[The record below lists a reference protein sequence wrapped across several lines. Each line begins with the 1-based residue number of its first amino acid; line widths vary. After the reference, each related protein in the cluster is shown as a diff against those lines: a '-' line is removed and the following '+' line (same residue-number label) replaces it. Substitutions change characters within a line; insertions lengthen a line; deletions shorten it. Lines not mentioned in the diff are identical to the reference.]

1 MNEPIFIARQDTLEQ
16 EILPAHWLSQYK
28 LFGEESYT
36 FQDKGIWKKLCMS
49 SAAANDRDIHAE
61 ALEEMLT
68 TFSAE
73 HTGKWMLLV
82 YGTNAAVLEGLATMA
97 AIAANGT
104 AMAAVAGNA
113 LLMHAITNSQTAMR
127 AIANSQTA
135 MQRIA
140 NSTTAMDA
148 IGGSKIARGA
158 VQASPYYN
166 SYIKE
171 NDMAIAK
178 LVVGFANLESARYS
192 GCAGMAADSTAM
204 TAIAASSAAMTA
216 IAASSAAM
224 TAIAASSA
232 AMTAIAVSAVAMNA
246 IGGNSIAR
254 DAISASSYY
263 DANIKEN
270 DMAIAKLV
278 VGFANLESARYSG
291 CAGMAA
297 DSTAMTAVA
306 ASSTAMT
313 AVAASS
319 TAMTAVAASST
330 AMTAVAASGV
340 ALQAIAKAYK
350 QTADMLK
357 FLQAVNA
364 SDTLIKSIYN
374 TLTKATTL
382 FGAAQLGS
390 QDSVENANSWA
401 TTSAAPNAF
410 LACACGYYSSGNSVN
425 VTYNGTVIAQKKTGT
440 KLPGSVA
447 STNVNA
453 ITMAPSTFTENGD
466 GYLAVQKF
474 TAK

>member
-16 EILPAHWLSQYK
+16 EILPAHWLAQYK

-36 FQDKGIWKKLCMS
+36 FQDKEIWKKLCMS
-49 SAAANDRDIHAE
+49 SAAANDRDMHAE

-73 HTGKWMLLV
+73 HTGKWMLTV
-82 YGTNAAVLEGLATMA
+82 YGMDAAVLEGLASMA

-113 LLMHAITNSQTAMR
+113 LLMHAITNSETAMQ
-127 AIANSQTA
+127 AISRSQTA

-148 IGGSKIARGA
+148 ISGSKIARGA

-178 LVVGFANLESARYS
+178 LVVSFANLASAGYS
-192 GCAGMAADSTAM
+192 GMAGVAADATAMNAVAASSTAM
-204 TAIAASSAAMTA
+204 NAVAASSTAMNA
-216 IAASSAAM
+216 VAASSTAM
-224 TAIAASSA
+224 NAVAASS
-232 AMTAIAVSAVAMNA
+232 VARN
-246 IGGNSIAR
+246 
-254 DAISASSYY
+254 AISASPYY
-263 DANIKEN
+263 DAKIKEN

-313 AVAASS
+313 AVAAS
-319 TAMTAVAASST
+319 
-330 AMTAVAASGV
+330 GV
-340 ALQAIAKAYK
+340 ALKAIAQAYK
-350 QTADMLK
+350 KTANMLQ
-357 FLQAVNA
+357 FLKAVNA
-364 SDTLIKSIYN
+364 SDTLVKRIYS
-374 TLTKATTL
+374 TLTNATAL

-410 LACACGYYSSGNSVN
+410 LACACGYYGSSSDSVS

-440 KLPGSVA
+440 KQPGSVA

>member
-16 EILPAHWLSQYK
+16 EILPAHWLAQYK

-49 SAAANDRDIHAE
+49 RAAANDRDMHAE

-82 YGTNAAVLEGLATMA
+82 YGMDAAALEGLATMA

-113 LLMHAITNSQTAMR
+113 LLMHAITNSETAMQ
-127 AIANSQTA
+127 AISRSQTA

-178 LVVGFANLESARYS
+178 
-192 GCAGMAADSTAM
+192 M
-204 TAIAASSAAMTA
+204 
-216 IAASSAAM
+216 
-224 TAIAASSA
+224 
-232 AMTAIAVSAVAMNA
+232 
-246 IGGNSIAR
+246 
-254 DAISASSYY
+254 
-263 DANIKEN
+263 
-270 DMAIAKLV
+270 V

-313 AVAASS
+313 AVAAS
-319 TAMTAVAASST
+319 
-330 AMTAVAASGV
+330 GV
-340 ALQAIAKAYK
+340 ALKAIAQAYK
-350 QTADMLK
+350 NTANMLQ
-357 FLQAVNA
+357 FLKAVNA
-364 SDTLIKSIYN
+364 SDTLIKRIYT
-374 TLTKATTL
+374 TLTNATAL
-382 FGAAQLGS
+382 FGATQLGA
-390 QDSVENANSWA
+390 QDGVADANSWA

-410 LACACGYYSSGNSVN
+410 LACACGYYNSGGASVD
-425 VTYNGTVIAQKKTGT
+425 VTYNGTAIAQNKTGT
-440 KLPGSVA
+440 RQPGSVT

-466 GYLAVQKF
+466 GWLAVQKF
-474 TAK
+474 TVK

>member
-1 MNEPIFIARQDTLEQ
+1 MSNPIFIARQDTLEQ
-16 EILPAHWLSQYK
+16 EILPAQWLSQYK

-36 FQDKGIWKKLCMS
+36 FQNKEIWKKLCMS
-49 SAAANDRDIHAE
+49 SAAANDRDMHAE

-73 HTGKWMLLV
+73 HTGKWMLLI
-82 YGTNAAVLEGLATMA
+82 YGMEAAVLEGLATMA
-97 AIAANGT
+97 AVAGNGT

-113 LLMHAITNSQTAMR
+113 LLMHAIANSETAMQ
-127 AIANSQTA
+127 AISRSQTA

-148 IGGSKIARGA
+148 IGGSKIARDA

-178 LVVGFANLESARYS
+178 LAVALASLESAGYS
-192 GCAGMAADSTAM
+192 SMAGVAADSTAM
-204 TAIAASSAAMTA
+204 NAVAASSTAMNA
-216 IAASSAAM
+216 VAASSTAM
-224 TAIAASSA
+224 NAVAASS
-232 AMTAIAVSAVAMNA
+232 VARN
-246 IGGNSIAR
+246 
-254 DAISASSYY
+254 AISASPYY
-263 DANIKEN
+263 DTTIKEN

-340 ALQAIAKAYK
+340 ALKAIAQAYK
-350 QTADMLK
+350 QTADMLQ

-364 SDTLIKSIYN
+364 SDTLVKSIYN

-382 FGAAQLGS
+382 FDAAQLGS
-390 QDSVENANSWA
+390 QDGVADANSWA

-410 LACACGYYSSGNSVN
+410 LACACGYYNSGGASVD
-425 VTYNGTVIAQKKTGT
+425 VIYNGTVIAQNKTGT
-440 KLPGSVA
+440 RQPGSVT

-466 GYLAVQKF
+466 GWLAVQKF

>member
-1 MNEPIFIARQDTLEQ
+1 
-16 EILPAHWLSQYK
+16 
-28 LFGEESYT
+28 
-36 FQDKGIWKKLCMS
+36 MS
-49 SAAANDRDIHAE
+49 RAAANDRDMHAE

-82 YGTNAAVLEGLATMA
+82 YGMDAAALEGLATMA

-104 AMAAVAGNA
+104 AMGAIADNA
-113 LLMHAITNSQTAMR
+113 LLMHAIANSETAMQR
-127 AIANSQTA
+127 IANSQTA
-135 MQRIA
+135 MQRVA
-140 NSTTAMDA
+140 NNRGAMDA
-148 IGGSKIARGA
+148 IGRSRIARDA

-178 LVVGFANLESARYS
+178 LVVGFANLESA
-192 GCAGMAADSTAM
+192 G
-204 TAIAASSAAMTA
+204 
-216 IAASSAAM
+216 
-224 TAIAASSA
+224 
-232 AMTAIAVSAVAMNA
+232 
-246 IGGNSIAR
+246 
-254 DAISASSYY
+254 
-263 DANIKEN
+263 
-270 DMAIAKLV
+270 
-278 VGFANLESARYSG
+278 YSG

-340 ALQAIAKAYK
+340 ALKAIAQAYK
-350 QTADMLK
+350 NTANMLQ
-357 FLQAVNA
+357 FLKAVNA
-364 SDTLIKSIYN
+364 SDTLIKRIYN
-374 TLTKATTL
+374 TLTNATAL
-382 FGAAQLGS
+382 FGTAQLGG
-390 QDSVENANSWA
+390 QDSVADANKWA

-410 LACACGYYSSGNSVN
+410 LACACGYYNSGGASVD
-425 VTYNGTVIAQKKTGT
+425 VTYNGTAIAQNKTGT
-440 KLPGSVA
+440 RQPGSVT

-466 GYLAVQKF
+466 GWLAVQKF
-474 TAK
+474 TVK

>member
-16 EILPAHWLSQYK
+16 EILPAHWLAQYK

-82 YGTNAAVLEGLATMA
+82 YGTNAAALEGLATMA

-104 AMAAVAGNA
+104 AMGAIADNA
-113 LLMHAITNSQTAMR
+113 LLMHAIANSQTAMQ
-127 AIANSQTA
+127 AISRSQTA

-140 NSTTAMDA
+140 NSITAMDA
-148 IGGSKIARGA
+148 IGRSRIARDA

-178 LVVGFANLESARYS
+178 LAVALANLESAGYS
-192 GCAGMAADSTAM
+192 GMAGVAADSTAM
-204 TAIAASSAAMTA
+204 TAVAASS
-216 IAASSAAM
+216 
-224 TAIAASSA
+224 
-232 AMTAIAVSAVAMNA
+232 VARNA
-246 IGGNSIAR
+246 IL
-254 DAISASSYY
+254 ASPYY
-263 DANIKEN
+263 DEKIKEN

-306 ASSTAMT
+306 AS
-313 AVAASS
+313 
-319 TAMTAVAASST
+319 
-330 AMTAVAASGV
+330 GV
-340 ALQAIAKAYK
+340 ALKAIAQAYK
-350 QTADMLK
+350 NTANMLQ
-357 FLQAVNA
+357 FLKAVNA
-364 SDTLIKSIYN
+364 SDTLIKRIYS
-374 TLTKATTL
+374 TLTGATGL
-382 FGAAQLGS
+382 FGATQLGS
-390 QDSVENANSWA
+390 QDGVESANSWA

-410 LACACGYYSSGNSVN
+410 LACACGYYSSGGSSVN
-425 VTYNGTVIAQKKTGT
+425 VTYNGTVIAQNKTGA
-440 KLPGSVA
+440 KQPGSVT

-466 GYLAVQKF
+466 GWLAVQKF

>member
-1 MNEPIFIARQDTLEQ
+1 MSNPIFIARQDTLEQ
-16 EILPAHWLSQYK
+16 EILPAQWLSQYK

-36 FQDKGIWKKLCMS
+36 FQDKEIWKRLCMS
-49 SAAANDRDIHAE
+49 RAAANDRDMHAE

-73 HTGKWMLLV
+73 HTGKWMLTV
-82 YGTNAAVLEGLATMA
+82 YGMDAAVLEGLATMA
-97 AIAANGT
+97 AVAGNGT

-113 LLMHAITNSQTAMR
+113 LLMHAITNSETAMR
-127 AIANSQTA
+127 VIANSQTA
-135 MQRIA
+135 MQRVA
-140 NSTTAMDA
+140 NSATAMDA
-148 IGGSKIARGA
+148 ISGSKIARGA

-166 SYIKE
+166 SYIKENDMAIAKLAVALASLESAGYSGMAGVAADSTAMNAVAASSTAMNAVAASAVARNAISASPYYDAKIKE

-192 GCAGMAADSTAM
+192 GCAGMAAD
-204 TAIAASSAAMTA
+204 
-216 IAASSAAM
+216 
-224 TAIAASSA
+224 
-232 AMTAIAVSAVAMNA
+232 
-246 IGGNSIAR
+246 
-254 DAISASSYY
+254 
-263 DANIKEN
+263 
-270 DMAIAKLV
+270 
-278 VGFANLESARYSG
+278 
-291 CAGMAA
+291 
-297 DSTAMTAVA
+297 
-306 ASSTAMT
+306 
-313 AVAASS
+313 S

-382 FGAAQLGS
+382 FAAAQLGA
-390 QDSVENANSWA
+390 QDDVASANSWA

-440 KLPGSVA
+440 AKPGSVT

>member
-1 MNEPIFIARQDTLEQ
+1 MSNPIFIARQDTLEND
-16 EILPAHWLSQYK
+16 ILPAHWLSQYK

-36 FQDKGIWKKLCMS
+36 FQDKEIWKKLCMS
-49 SAAANDRDIHAE
+49 SAAANDRDMHAE

-73 HTGKWMLLV
+73 HTGKWMLLI
-82 YGTNAAVLEGLATMA
+82 YGLDAAALEGLASMA

-113 LLMHAITNSQTAMR
+113 LLMHAIANSETAMQ
-127 AIANSQTA
+127 AISRSQTA

-140 NSTTAMDA
+140 NSATATDA
-148 IGGSKIARGA
+148 ISGNKIARDA
-158 VQASPYYN
+158 VQASPYYDAK
-166 SYIKE
+166 IKE

-192 GCAGMAADSTAM
+192 GCAGMAADST
-204 TAIAASSAAMTA
+204 
-216 IAASSAAM
+216 AM

-297 DSTAMTAVA
+297 DSSAMTAVA
-306 ASSTAMT
+306 ASAIAMGKIAAVDAALSKLAASTTAMD
-313 AVAASS
+313 ALYARKKQMKGGSASK
-319 TAMTAVAASST
+319 
-330 AMTAVAASGV
+330 SG
-340 ALQAIAKAYK
+340 
-350 QTADMLK
+350 K
-357 FLQAVNA
+357 FIILE
-364 SDTLIKSIYN
+364 I
-374 TLTKATTL
+374 
-382 FGAAQLGS
+382 S
-390 QDSVENANSWA
+390 QS
-401 TTSAAPNAF
+401 NAF
-410 LACACGYYSSGNSVN
+410 NTSKYGYATLSDGSKPDWSS
-425 VTYNGTVIAQKKTGT
+425 
-440 KLPGSVA
+440 
-447 STNVNA
+447 
-453 ITMAPSTFTENGD
+453 
-466 GYLAVQKF
+466 YLAKYAFFQKYPKYATYMLNDTDSDDYIYYF
-474 TAK
+474 DIASP

>member
-16 EILPAHWLSQYK
+16 EILPAHWLAQYK

-36 FQDKGIWKKLCMS
+36 FQNKGIWKKLCMS

-73 HTGKWMLLV
+73 HTGKWMLTV
-82 YGTNAAVLEGLATMA
+82 YGMDAAVLEGLATMA

-113 LLMHAITNSQTAMR
+113 LLMHAITNSETAMQ
-127 AIANSQTA
+127 AISRSQTA

-148 IGGSKIARGA
+148 IGGSRIARDA

-178 LVVGFANLESARYS
+178 LAVALANLESAGYS
-192 GCAGMAADSTAM
+192 GMAGVAADSTAM
-204 TAIAASSAAMTA
+204 TAVAASS
-216 IAASSAAM
+216 
-224 TAIAASSA
+224 
-232 AMTAIAVSAVAMNA
+232 VARN
-246 IGGNSIAR
+246 
-254 DAISASSYY
+254 AISASPYY
-263 DANIKEN
+263 DEKIKEN

-313 AVAASS
+313 AVAASA
-319 TAMTAVAASST
+319 TAMGKIAAVDAALSKLAASTT
-330 AMTAVAASGV
+330 AMDALYARKKKLNGGSASKSG
-340 ALQAIAKAYK
+340 
-350 QTADMLK
+350 K
-357 FLQAVNA
+357 FIILEISA
-364 SDTLIKSIYN
+364 S
-374 TLTKATTL
+374 
-382 FGAAQLGS
+382 
-390 QDSVENANSWA
+390 
-401 TTSAAPNAF
+401 NAF
-410 LACACGYYSSGNSVN
+410 NTSKYGYATLSDGSKPDWSS
-425 VTYNGTVIAQKKTGT
+425 
-440 KLPGSVA
+440 
-447 STNVNA
+447 
-453 ITMAPSTFTENGD
+453 
-466 GYLAVQKF
+466 YLAKYAF
-474 TAK
+474 FRKYPKYATYMLNDTDSDDYIYYFDIASP

>member
-1 MNEPIFIARQDTLEQ
+1 MSNPIFIARQDTLEQ

-36 FQDKGIWKKLCMS
+36 FQDKEIWKRLCMS
-49 SAAANDRDIHAE
+49 RAAANDRDMHAE

-73 HTGKWMLLV
+73 HTGKWMLTV
-82 YGTNAAVLEGLATMA
+82 YGMDAAVLEGLASMA

-113 LLMHAITNSQTAMR
+113 LLMHAITNSETAMQ
-127 AIANSQTA
+127 AISRSQTA

-148 IGGSKIARGA
+148 ISGSGLAMGA
-158 VQASPYYN
+158 VQASPYYDAA
-166 SYIKE
+166 IKE

-178 LVVGFANLESARYS
+178 LVVGFANLESAGYS
-192 GCAGMAADSTAM
+192 GMAGVAADAT
-204 TAIAASSAAMTA
+204 
-216 IAASSAAM
+216 AM

-319 TAMTAVAASST
+319 TAMTAVAASAT
-330 AMTAVAASGV
+330 AMGKIAAVDAALSKLAASTTAMD
-340 ALQAIAKAYK
+340 ALYARKK
-350 QTADMLK
+350 QMKGGSASKSGK
-357 FLQAVNA
+357 FIILE
-364 SDTLIKSIYN
+364 I
-374 TLTKATTL
+374 
-382 FGAAQLGS
+382 S
-390 QDSVENANSWA
+390 QS
-401 TTSAAPNAF
+401 NAF
-410 LACACGYYSSGNSVN
+410 NTSKYGYATLSDGSKPDWSS
-425 VTYNGTVIAQKKTGT
+425 
-440 KLPGSVA
+440 
-447 STNVNA
+447 
-453 ITMAPSTFTENGD
+453 
-466 GYLAVQKF
+466 YLAKYAFFQKYPKYATYMLNDTDSDDYIYYF
-474 TAK
+474 DIASP

>member
-16 EILPAHWLSQYK
+16 EILPAHWLAQYK

-36 FQDKGIWKKLCMS
+36 FQDKEIWKKLCMS
-49 SAAANDRDIHAE
+49 SAAANDRDMHAE

-73 HTGKWMLLV
+73 HTGKWMLTV
-82 YGTNAAVLEGLATMA
+82 YGMDAAVLEGLASMA

-113 LLMHAITNSQTAMR
+113 LLMHAITNSETAMQ
-127 AIANSQTA
+127 AISRSQTA

-148 IGGSKIARGA
+148 ISGSKIARGA

-178 LVVGFANLESARYS
+178 LVVSFANLASAGYS
-192 GCAGMAADSTAM
+192 GMAGVAADATAMNAVAASSTAM
-204 TAIAASSAAMTA
+204 NAVAASS
-216 IAASSAAM
+216 
-224 TAIAASSA
+224 
-232 AMTAIAVSAVAMNA
+232 VARN
-246 IGGNSIAR
+246 
-254 DAISASSYY
+254 AISASPYY
-263 DANIKEN
+263 DAKIKEN

-319 TAMTAVAASST
+319 TAMTAVAAS
-330 AMTAVAASGV
+330 GV
-340 ALQAIAKAYK
+340 ALKAIAQAYK
-350 QTADMLK
+350 KTANMLQ
-357 FLQAVNA
+357 FLKAVNA
-364 SDTLIKSIYN
+364 SDTLVKRIYS
-374 TLTKATTL
+374 TLTNATAL

-410 LACACGYYSSGNSVN
+410 LACACGYYGSSSDSVS

-440 KLPGSVA
+440 KQPGSVA

>member
-36 FQDKGIWKKLCMS
+36 FQDKEIWKKLCMS
-49 SAAANDRDIHAE
+49 RAAANDRDMHAE

-73 HTGKWMLLV
+73 HTGKWMLTV
-82 YGTNAAVLEGLATMA
+82 YGMDAAVLEGLATMA
-97 AIAANGT
+97 AVAGNGT

-113 LLMHAITNSQTAMR
+113 LLMHAITNSETAMQ
-127 AIANSQTA
+127 AISRSQTA

-148 IGGSKIARGA
+148 ISGSKIARGA

-166 SYIKE
+166 SYIKENDMAIAKLVVSFANLASAGYSGMAGVAADATAMNAVAASSTAMNAVAASAVARNAISASPYYDAKIKE

-192 GCAGMAADSTAM
+192 GCAGMAAD
-204 TAIAASSAAMTA
+204 
-216 IAASSAAM
+216 
-224 TAIAASSA
+224 
-232 AMTAIAVSAVAMNA
+232 
-246 IGGNSIAR
+246 
-254 DAISASSYY
+254 
-263 DANIKEN
+263 
-270 DMAIAKLV
+270 
-278 VGFANLESARYSG
+278 
-291 CAGMAA
+291 
-297 DSTAMTAVA
+297 
-306 ASSTAMT
+306 
-313 AVAASS
+313 S

-382 FGAAQLGS
+382 FAAAQLGA
-390 QDSVENANSWA
+390 QDDVASANSWA

-440 KLPGSVA
+440 AKPGSVT

>member
-1 MNEPIFIARQDTLEQ
+1 
-16 EILPAHWLSQYK
+16 
-28 LFGEESYT
+28 
-36 FQDKGIWKKLCMS
+36 MS
-49 SAAANDRDIHAE
+49 RAAANDRDMHAE

-73 HTGKWMLLV
+73 HTGKWMLTV
-82 YGTNAAVLEGLATMA
+82 YGMDAAVLEGLATMA

-113 LLMHAITNSQTAMR
+113 LLMHAIANSETAMQ
-127 AIANSQTA
+127 AISRSQTA

-148 IGGSKIARGA
+148 IGGSRIARGA

-178 LVVGFANLESARYS
+178 LAVGFANLESAGYS
-192 GCAGMAADSTAM
+192 GMAGVAADSTAM
-204 TAIAASSAAMTA
+204 NAVAASSTAMNA
-216 IAASSAAM
+216 VAASSTAM
-224 TAIAASSA
+224 NAVAASSTAMNAVA
-232 AMTAIAVSAVAMNA
+232 ASSTAMNAVAASSTAMNAVAASSTAMNAVAASSTAMNAVAASAVARN
-246 IGGNSIAR
+246 
-254 DAISASSYY
+254 AISASPYY
-263 DANIKEN
+263 DAKIREN

-313 AVAASS
+313 AVAAS
-319 TAMTAVAASST
+319 
-330 AMTAVAASGV
+330 GV
-340 ALQAIAKAYK
+340 ALKAIAQAYK
-350 QTADMLK
+350 KTANMLQ

-364 SDTLIKSIYN
+364 SDTLVKRIYN
-374 TLTKATTL
+374 TLTGATGL
-382 FGAAQLGS
+382 FGATQLGS
-390 QDSVENANSWA
+390 QDGVESANSWA
-401 TTSAAPNAF
+401 TTSVAPNAF
-410 LACACGYYSSGNSVN
+410 LACACGYYDSSRSSVN
-425 VTYNGTVIAQKKTGT
+425 VTYNGTVIAQNKTGT
-440 KLPGSVA
+440 KQPSSVTG
-447 STNVNA
+447 TNVNA

-466 GYLAVQKF
+466 GWLAVQKF

>member
-16 EILPAHWLSQYK
+16 EILPAHWLAQYK

-73 HTGKWMLLV
+73 HTGKWMLTV
-82 YGTNAAVLEGLATMA
+82 YGMDAAALEGLATMA

-104 AMAAVAGNA
+104 AMGAIADNA
-113 LLMHAITNSQTAMR
+113 LLMHAIANSETAMQR
-127 AIANSQTA
+127 IANSQTA
-135 MQRIA
+135 MQRVA
-140 NSTTAMDA
+140 NNRGAMDA
-148 IGGSKIARGA
+148 IGRSRIARDA

-166 SYIKE
+166 SCIKENDMAIAKLAVALANLESAGYSGMAGVAADSTAMTAVAASSVARNAISASPYYDEKIKE

-178 LVVGFANLESARYS
+178 LVVGFANLASANYS
-192 GCAGMAADSTAM
+192 SMAGVVADA
-204 TAIAASSAAMTA
+204 
-216 IAASSAAM
+216 
-224 TAIAASSA
+224 
-232 AMTAIAVSAVAMNA
+232 
-246 IGGNSIAR
+246 
-254 DAISASSYY
+254 
-263 DANIKEN
+263 
-270 DMAIAKLV
+270 
-278 VGFANLESARYSG
+278 
-291 CAGMAA
+291 
-297 DSTAMTAVA
+297 TAMTAVA

-340 ALQAIAKAYK
+340 ALKAIAQAYK
-350 QTADMLK
+350 NTANMLQ
-357 FLQAVNA
+357 FLKAVNA
-364 SDTLIKSIYN
+364 SDTLIKRIYT
-374 TLTKATTL
+374 TLTNATAL
-382 FGAAQLGS
+382 FGASQLGS

-410 LACACGYYSSGNSVN
+410 LACACGYYGSSSDSVS

-440 KLPGSVA
+440 KQPGSVA